1 MDSEYLFSSYKKQAT
16 ACDLHKY
23 VCICVFF
30 LSSCKLF
37 HPICMQG
44 DYYYYYSYKILSSK
58 LRYPICKQVFFLKN
72 KNLGLWGGG
81 IWGNCRGI
89 FLKKIV
95 LLSEL
100 SAGCFAHGQ
109 SMRGVFHC
117 DLFFFFFQVQNWGFS
132 LPQGI
137 GLCPNRTINI
147 S

>member
-1 MDSEYLFSSYKKQAT
+1 M
-16 ACDLHKY
+16 
-23 VCICVFF
+23 
-30 LSSCKLF
+30 
-37 HPICMQG
+37 
-44 DYYYYYSYKILSSK
+44 
-58 LRYPICKQVFFLKN
+58 
-72 KNLGLWGGG
+72 GGG
-81 IWGNCRGI
+81 DLAIVEGFV

-147 S
+147 SLKQTPFFRFSVVGGGTVFVFSFPVAPYLLNVYTYIYIILFIFYIF